1 MPLPGCFILSRPA
14 SPSAEW
20 EQLNILIMLLRGA
33 DGIANEPAHTLL
45 CKVSMVEWMLFY
57 SSSVCEALICI
68 MKKMTFLLASVEWAR
83 IGVLNPRLVT
93 G

>member
-14 SPSAEW
+14 SPSAGW

-45 CKVSMVEWMLFY
+45 CEVSVVEWMLFY
-57 SSSVCEALICI
+57 TSSVCETFICI
-68 MKKMTFLLASVEWAR
+68 RKKTTFLFASVEWAR